1 MPATSKKLLLRL
13 VCKSIPETPAEEGA
27 LDVGIQDKKQAV
39 HAGRT
44 GQDGEMCFECS
55 AEARIDDLSGEIDF
69 RGPFVHGT
77 PQARFL
83 YLSWKRT
90 GAAATPWYW
99 RVKIPLASIGAKNIT
114 ALQAG
119 EWLVADITGRR
130 PHASQAI
137 VWKRVAD
144 EKE

>member
-1 MPATSKKLLLRL
+1 MPASFKKLTLRL
-13 VCKSIPETPAEEGA
+13 VCSSMPETPPEEGA
-27 LDVGIQDKKQAV
+27 LEVGIQDKKQAV

-44 GQDGEMCFECS
+44 GKDGEMCFECS
-55 AEARIDDLSGEIDF
+55 AEALVDDLSGDIDF

-90 GAAATPWYW
+90 GAAAPPWYW
-99 RVKIPLASIGAKNIT
+99 RVKIPLASIGAKNIA
-114 ALQAG
+114 ALREG

-130 PHASQAI
+130 PHASEPI
-137 VWKRVAD
+137 VWMRRVD
-144 EKE
+144 

>member
-1 MPATSKKLLLRL
+1 M
-13 VCKSIPETPAEEGA
+13 PETPPEEGA
-27 LDVGIQDKKQAV
+27 LAVGIQDKKQAV

-44 GQDGEMCFECS
+44 GKDGEMCFECA
-55 AEARIDDLSGEIDF
+55 AEARVDDLSGDIDF

-90 GAAATPWYW
+90 GASATPWYW
-99 RVKIPLASIGAKNIT
+99 RVKIPLASIGAKNIV
-114 ALQAG
+114 ALQDG

-130 PHASQAI
+130 PHASEAI
-137 VWKRVAD
+137 VWKRVAG
-144 EKE
+144 EPK

>member
-1 MPATSKKLLLRL
+1 MPMTSKKLNLRL
-13 VCKSIPETPAEEGA
+13 VCKSMPETPVEEGA

-39 HAGRT
+39 HAGRI
-44 GQDGEMCFECS
+44 GRDGEMRFDCS
-55 AEARIDDLSGEIDF
+55 AEALVDGLSGDIDF

-90 GAAATPWYW
+90 GASATPWYW
-99 RVKIPLASIGAKNIT
+99 RVKIPLASIGAQNIA
-114 ALQAG
+114 ALREG

-137 VWKRVAD
+137 VWKRVVD
-144 EKE
+144 DKE